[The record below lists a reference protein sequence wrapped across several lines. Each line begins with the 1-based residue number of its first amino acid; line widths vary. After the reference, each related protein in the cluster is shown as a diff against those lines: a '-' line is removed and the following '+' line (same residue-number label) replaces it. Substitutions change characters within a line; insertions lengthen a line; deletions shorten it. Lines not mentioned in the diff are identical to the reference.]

1 MPSPHETVILLAAIR
16 IIEIGPEIEAQH
28 FSEADGHIR
37 ITAEIK
43 INLKGIG
50 KNSQPG

>member
-1 MPSPHETVILLAAIR
+1 MPSPPEIRNAFSAIR
-16 IIEIGPEIEAQH
+16 IIEIGPEIEAPH
-28 FSEADGHIR
+28 FSEADGLSR
-37 ITAEIK
+37 LSAEIT

>member
-1 MPSPHETVILLAAIR
+1 MPPPPEIRNAFGAIG
-16 IIEIGPEIEAQH
+16 IIEIGLEIEAQH
-28 FSEADGHIR
+28 FPKADGHIR